1 MTGIEASGD
10 EVARSRKR
18 MIGALAALVVV
29 AALGGG
35 FLAFGGPD
43 AVVQLLAGNSDTTTE
58 DVAVVDPAERADQ
71 EPDGATTD
79 TDEPEDAVAE
89 EATTTPEAEEVADEG
104 AAGTTPRT
112 SGTYSTSSGSSTTN
126 TKAPATSPAPSKPRV
141 VTPPSAD
148 QQSRMYWEQV
158 GSQEQ
163 IGKLVR
169 GEISSFTLGTVN
181 RSGST
186 ASIPVTVSYKA
197 GGSISGTMVL
207 RDYNG
212 TWYFSSIT
220 RSGSAGTTPSGTG
233 DTSVVSAIVQQQ
245 ATHQEIPAGII
256 TGAYKKV
263 TVNST
268 SQGSGTATLNITLS
282 GGTAAPTAGTI
293 TCVSK
298 TIGGVKH
305 WFITSFAK

>member
-1 MTGIEASGD
+1 MTGIESSGD

-43 AVVQLLAGNSDTTTE
+43 AVVQLLAGDSDATTE
-58 DVAVVDPAERADQ
+58 DVAAVDPAERADQ
-71 EPDGATTD
+71 EPDDATTD
-79 TDEPEDAVAE
+79 TDEPEDVVAE
-89 EATTTPEAEEVADEG
+89 EVTTTPEAEEVAD
-104 AAGTTPRT
+104 TPATSTT
-112 SGTYSTSSGSSTTN
+112 SGTSSTSSSGSSSSN
-126 TKAPATSPAPSKPRV
+126 TKVPATSPAPSKPPV
-141 VTPPSAD
+141 VTPPTAD

-169 GEISSFTLGTVN
+169 GEVSVISLGSAS

-186 ASIPVTVSYKA
+186 ASIPVTVGYKA
-197 GGSISGTMVL
+197 GGSLSGTMVL
-207 RDYNG
+207 RDYSG
-212 TWYFSSIT
+212 TWYFSSIS
-220 RSGSAGTTPSGTG
+220 RSGSAGSTPSGSG
-233 DTSVVSAIVQQQ
+233 DTGVVSALVQQQ
-245 ATHQEIPAGII
+245 AANQDIPTGIVS
-256 TGAYKKV
+256 GGYKKV
-263 TVNST
+263 TVNGV

-282 GGTAAPTAGTI
+282 GGTAAPTSGTI